1 MFTGIIH
8 AIGTI
13 SASTPQQNGRRVRI
27 DAGRMSL
34 AGVRLGDS
42 IAVNGVCL
50 TVVAF
55 DDHGFVV
62 DISPETL
69 ACTTLGDCVVGS
81 RINLEPALRL
91 GDSLGGHMVSGH
103 VDGVGKVVELR
114 EDGDCLRCRIAVPSA
129 LSRYVARKGSV
140 CVDGVSLTVNAVE
153 AEVFDVQIIP
163 HTRSETL
170 FGDYRPGS
178 AVNIEVDLVAR
189 YLERLIPA
197 SE

>member
-1 MFTGIIH
+1 MFTGIVH

-69 ACTTLGDCVVGS
+69 ACTTLGDCGIGS

-178 AVNIEVDLVAR
+178 PVNIEVDLVAR

>member
-8 AIGTI
+8 AVGAI

-50 TVVAF
+50 TVVEF
-55 DDHGFVV
+55 DDRGFVV

-69 ACTTLGDCVVGS
+69 ACTTLGGTGVGS
-81 RINLEPALRL
+81 RVNLEPALRL

-103 VDGVGKVVELR
+103 VDGVGEVVELR
-114 EDGDCLRCRIAVPSA
+114 EDGDCLRCRISVPPA

-140 CVDGVSLTVNAVE
+140 CVDGVSLTVNAVDG
-153 AEVFDVQIIP
+153 EVFDVQIIP

-178 AVNIEVDLVAR
+178 RVNIEVDLVAR

-197 SE
+197 SG